1 MTREEAIKA
10 VQDEYELLRASEAR
24 ALRMREDAAVKKDPE
39 IGKLLTER
47 AVLPMKTLRLAMGN
61 KDHAGEI
68 SAQMRA
74 EGIRLNAAI
83 RSRLVENGF
92 DADYLQMRYA
102 CKICRDTGYTSDIP
116 EKICDCFSKRI
127 WEKQKEHDIVSNF
140 DLQNFE
146 SYDETRIPEIIVF
159 GDVTQRKL
167 TGSIRELC
175 EDYADSYPDTYKPN
189 LLLTGEAGLGK
200 TFLLS
205 CIAERIEKHGHPVT
219 LISAYRL
226 LEIMREKHFH
236 MDAPGTDF
244 ESLLTC
250 PILMIDDLGSEP
262 MLKNITQEYLF
273 VLLNERIVKKR
284 HTVVATNMTPPQ
296 IKERYGERIMSRLCD
311 TSVTDSVRLL
321 GKDLRL
327 Q

>member
-1 MTREEAIKA
+1 MTREDAIKA
-10 VQDEYELLRASEAR
+10 VQDEYERLRASEAR
-24 ALRMREDAAVKKDPE
+24 NLRMREDTAVKKDPE
-39 IGKLLTER
+39 IGNLLTER

-61 KDHAGEI
+61 KEHAREI
-68 SAQMRA
+68 ADKMRD
-74 EGIRLNAAI
+74 EGMRLNAAI
-83 RSRLVENGF
+83 RKKLSENGF
-92 DADYLQMRYA
+92 EEDYLQMRYA

-116 EKICDCFSKRI
+116 EKMCDCFVKRI
-127 WEKQKEHDIVSNF
+127 REMQKEHDIVSDF
-140 DLQNFE
+140 VSQNFE
-146 SYDETRIPEIIVF
+146 AFDETLIPETIVY
-159 GDVTQRKL
+159 GEVTQRAL
-167 TGSIRELC
+167 TARVRELC
-175 EDYADSYPDTYKPN
+175 EEYADSYPNTYKPN

-205 CIAERIEKHGHPVT
+205 SIAERIEKHGHPVT

-244 ESLLTC
+244 ETLLSC
-250 PILMIDDLGSEP
+250 PILMIDDLGCEP
-262 MLKNITQEYLF
+262 YLKNITQEYLF

-327 Q
+327 R